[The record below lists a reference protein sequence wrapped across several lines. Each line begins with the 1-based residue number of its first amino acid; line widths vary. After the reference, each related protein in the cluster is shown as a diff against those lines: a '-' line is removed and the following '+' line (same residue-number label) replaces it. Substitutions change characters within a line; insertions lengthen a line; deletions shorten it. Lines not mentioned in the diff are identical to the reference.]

1 MRSVPSVAEVERI
14 TAVEDPVIRN
24 LQITQCY
31 HDLSAALATRL
42 DLCANW
48 CTFATWA
55 SKQAGQ
61 TIRRKDLAAALENA
75 LNTTPVTAHA
85 MQKVVTAVRHV
96 GAKHETEKIRAAAWD
111 ALGPSSPVNRAS
123 DAVARGNKKVFEEVG
138 REFARFFA
146 TCLQDTAFDSAKI
159 ASFIEE
165 LTPGDPPGGQEYLR
179 RAFAR
184 YYTAFFEADLKVRAE
199 LLLLANIEIGFHEQT
214 RLQPEIAESLDAL
227 VPDSGEFKN
236 RLLDNLFPERGLI
249 NRLRGFFRRLFGGK
263 TPLDEEAEALVAA
276 ARQQAHLVVTEHLL
290 TLTLPQGVRLKL
302 GEDLNAE
309 FPATLREIVNA
320 DLNAFLT
327 RFDPTPNSLR
337 GSGAVDWADLPERLH
352 YIMDLF
358 RCFQERADLFDP
370 PFAAAQVAE
379 FTAGR
384 LPSGHL

>member
-14 TAVEDPVIRN
+14 TVVEDPVIRN

-31 HDLSAALATRL
+31 HDLSAALGARL

-61 TIRRKDLAAALENA
+61 TIRRKDLAAAFENA

-85 MQKVVTAVRHV
+85 MQKVVAAVRHV
-96 GAKHETEKIRAAAWD
+96 GAKHDTEKIRAAALD

-138 REFARFFA
+138 REFARFFT
-146 TCLQDTAFDSAKI
+146 TCLQDTAFDSEKFAR
-159 ASFIEE
+159 FIEE
-165 LTPGDPPGGQEYLR
+165 LTPGDPPAQEYLR

-184 YYTAFFEADLKVRAE
+184 YYTAFFEADRKVRAE
-199 LLLLANIEIGFHEQT
+199 LVLLANIEIGFHEQT

-227 VPDSGEFKN
+227 VPDPVEFKN

-249 NRLRGFFRRLFGGK
+249 ARLRGFFRRMFGGK
-263 TPLDEEAEALVAA
+263 TPLDEAAEALVAA

-290 TLTLPQGVRLKL
+290 TITLPHDVRLKL

-309 FPATLREIVNA
+309 FPATLSEIVNA
-320 DLNAFLT
+320 ELNAFLT

-337 GSGAVDWADLPERLH
+337 ESGAVDWADLRERLH
-352 YIMDLF
+352 YIIDLF

>member
-1 MRSVPSVAEVERI
+1 MVSVPTVAEVERI
-14 TAVEDPVIRN
+14 TTVEDPVIRN

-31 HDLSAALATRL
+31 HDLSAALGARL

-85 MQKVVTAVRHV
+85 MQKVVTAVRHL
-96 GAKHETEKIRAAAWD
+96 GAKHEREKIRTAAWD

-138 REFARFFA
+138 LEFARFFA
-146 TCLQDTAFDSAKI
+146 TCLQDTAFDSQKI
-159 ASFIEE
+159 ARFIEE
-165 LTPGDPPGGQEYLR
+165 LTRGDPPDGQEYLR

-184 YYTAFFEADLKVRAE
+184 YYKALFEADRKVRAE

-227 VPDSGEFKN
+227 VSDPVEFKN

-249 NRLRGFFRRLFGGK
+249 ARLRGFFRRLFGGK
-263 TPLDEEAEALVAA
+263 TPLDEAAEAMVAA

-290 TLTLPQGVRLKL
+290 TLTLPPGVRLKL

-327 RFDPTPNSLR
+327 RFDLTRNSLR
-337 GSGAVDWADLPERLH
+337 ESGAVDWADLPERLH

-358 RCFQERADLFDP
+358 RCFQEKADLFDP

-384 LPSGHL
+384 LPGGHL